1 MKYFLVMFLAATPL
15 LLLSQ
20 INVRPEEEGILFMEK
35 GKEVMFYQITPRSLD
50 GRYTRCNYFHP
61 VWDLSGNIISE
72 DFPADHL
79 HHRGIFWAWHQIFM
93 DGKSMG
99 DLWALENIVQEV
111 EDVEYKIL
119 PSGVARLQTEVIW
132 SSTADGQ
139 EDSPLRLIRE
149 NLTLH
154 IHPKKKNYRRL
165 DFEIALQAFHKNVMM
180 GGSNDE
186 KGYSGFSVR
195 MILPPDV
202 RFDGPDGLVEPKVNQ
217 VESPGFINVT
227 GTLPSVGKK
236 VGVAILDHPQNPM
249 YPQKWILRSQKS
261 MQNAAFPGR
270 DLVAVPDDQPLILRY
285 SVLIHDANLKT
296 NRIASESLK

>member
-1 MKYFLVMFLAATPL
+1 MKYRLFFLVAAMPFVLFAQIDVTP
-15 LLLSQ
+15 SD
-20 INVRPEEEGILFMEK
+20 EGILFTEK
-35 GKEVMFYQITPRSLD
+35 GKKVMFYQITPRSLD
-50 GRYTRCNYFHP
+50 GKYARCNYFHP
-61 VWDLSGNIISE
+61 VWDLNGNIISE

-93 DGKSMG
+93 DGKSVG

-111 EDVEYKIL
+111 EDVKYKIL

-132 SSTADGQ
+132 NTTAVSQGSD
-139 EDSPLRLIRE
+139 PLRLIRE

-154 IHPKKKNYRRL
+154 IHPKKKNVRRL
-165 DFEIALQAFHKNVMM
+165 DFEISLQALLRNVMM
-180 GGSNDE
+180 GGSDDE

-202 RFDGPDGLVEPKVNQ
+202 RFEGPDGLVEPMVNQ

-227 GTLPSVGKK
+227 GTLPGSGEK
-236 VGVAILDHPQNPM
+236 VGVAVLDHPQNPM
-249 YPQKWILRSQKS
+249 YPQKWILRSRNS

-270 DLVAVPDDQPLILRY
+270 DLVAVPADQPLVLRY
-285 SVLIHDANLKT
+285 SVLIHDGNLKT
-296 NRIASESLK
+296 GRIAREVLK